1 MYLKCFFLVDTGKS
15 IIILKYTSD
24 KIGEE
29 SNDGIIL
36 TWQFLGCKRWIIE
49 VNQTEFPDFWSGH
62 WHLTNLVMK
71 AGRNKLL
78 SIIKTVPR
86 IFLIE
91 TIYIQC
97 N

>member
-36 TWQFLGCKRWIIE
+36 TWQFLGCKR
-49 VNQTEFPDFWSGH
+49 
-62 WHLTNLVMK
+62 
-71 AGRNKLL
+71 
-78 SIIKTVPR
+78 
-86 IFLIE
+86 
-91 TIYIQC
+91 
-97 N
+97 